1 MTTEPGTPPP
11 NPATGVDIGSGGVGS
26 GGVGTGPS
34 GDGLLAASA
43 RLAELPGLPVT
54 DHVAVFEDVHRLLAG
69 TLAELDAA
77 DGPEAPAGGRA
88 PGGAAPA
95 RTAAGA
101 PASPRPGPSASQPR
115 APWAGG
121 GPRPGAPRPGPGGPR

>member
-1 MTTEPGTPPP
+1 MTTEPGMPPP
-11 NPATGVDIGSGGVGS
+11 NPATGVDTGSGGVGS
-26 GGVGTGPS
+26 GPS

-77 DGPEAPAGGRA
+77 DGPEAPAGGMA

-95 RTAAGA
+95 RVAAAGTASAA
-101 PASPRPGPSASQPR
+101 PASPRPGPSQSHPR